1 MGKAADGTKVRLVLD
16 RKECVDIMSGEKFPV
31 DARLEVA
38 GNTYRGCGR
47 FLAE

>member
-1 MGKAADGTKVRLVLD
+1 MRRVLE

-31 DARLEVA
+31 DAKLEVA

-47 FLAE
+47 FLRE